1 MSGAEIV
8 TSHVQGG
15 VANAT
20 AASRGFSPATMASK
34 REQGAG
40 TGSGSEAVTGA
51 VELLGSEF
59 SVTSVCALLAPL
71 KSITVSSS
79 SSSFT
84 VMMTSSSPFTRPLG
98 LELELAG
105 EAVLCTGEAAVLR

>member
-1 MSGAEIV
+1 MVIV

-40 TGSGSEAVTGA
+40 TGSGNEAVTGA
-51 VELLGSEF
+51 VELPSSGF
-59 SVTSVCALLAPL
+59 SVTAVGAVPVPL
-71 KSITVSSS
+71 KSITISSS
-79 SSSFT
+79 SSSFA
-84 VMMTSSSPFTRPLG
+84 VMIASPSPVTRPSG
-98 LELELAG
+98 LELAG
-105 EAVLCTGEAAVLR
+105 KAVVCTGEAAVLRWG